1 MTTLVLDR
9 VERRPRDGTSASL
22 AGGDGDDSTI
32 AENFRREGFFPPGT
46 PTDAFPRL
54 RVVRRGSSE
63 EEDDVREDVFV
74 SFFLFPFDSSAAAA
88 FFFLV
93 SSRSNAS
100 RLVSRASPAP
110 SVASLA
116 LSSPSSMKSS
126 VLDPGPLESSD
137 IFSMLTIPCFA
148 LLS

>member
-74 SFFLFPFDSSAAAA
+74 SFFL
-88 FFFLV
+88 
-93 SSRSNAS
+93 
-100 RLVSRASPAP
+100 
-110 SVASLA
+110 
-116 LSSPSSMKSS
+116 
-126 VLDPGPLESSD
+126 DPGPLESSD